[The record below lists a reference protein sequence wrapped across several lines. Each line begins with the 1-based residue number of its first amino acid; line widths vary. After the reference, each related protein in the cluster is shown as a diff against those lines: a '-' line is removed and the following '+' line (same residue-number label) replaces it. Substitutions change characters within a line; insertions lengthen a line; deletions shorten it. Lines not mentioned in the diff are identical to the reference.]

1 MKVLSDDLMT
11 RMEYHKYILSEC
23 ERQWKNVKK
32 KNMDLGTVSPMMKKP
47 IIIIRFIAN
56 MQTYLARNRENNT
69 IKQCNRNYIEMALLK
84 RSR

>member
-23 ERQWKNVKK
+23 ERQWKKCQEEK
-32 KNMDLGTVSPMMKKP
+32 YGSWDSQSDDEKP

>member
-32 KNMDLGTVSPMMKKP
+32 KIWILG
-47 IIIIRFIAN
+47 
-56 MQTYLARNRENNT
+56 
-69 IKQCNRNYIEMALLK
+69 
-84 RSR
+84 